1 MNVKKSDKHESGVQ
15 MYLSEKEEWTRRV
28 PVLAGV
34 AVSYANQTQVDEHS
48 AGLGKE
54 ERLASGLMEA
64 VCSLSNLEKACRR
77 VISNGGSAGIDEMD
91 VKELEGWFSMNWQNL
106 QKELLSG
113 SYVPSA
119 VREVEIPKP
128 KGGFRLLGIPTV
140 KDRLIQ
146 QAIQE
151 VLSPLYDAGFSPMS
165 YGFRR
170 GRGAQDALRQLSHYI
185 SSGRTYVVDIDLA
198 KFFDEVNHERLMSR
212 LSHRL
217 RDSRLL
223 KLIHRYLRTGILS
236 GGVVNQRIKGTPQGS
251 PLSPLLSNI
260 VLDELDMELSCR
272 GHHYVRYADDV
283 VIVVGSLQ
291 AAERVQKSITTYIE
305 KDLRLKVNATKSRIC
320 RPLDLNYLGHR
331 FTNGGEILLSELS
344 EARLKDKIRICTQ
357 RNRGRKLEAVIAEL
371 NTKLRGWLNY
381 FKLAKMKSRLRNLD
395 GWIRKRLRCY
405 RLKQCKRAKGMLR
418 FLTRLGV
425 PKRRAFTTATSR
437 KGWWR
442 KSSTPACQEA
452 MNNNWFTEQG
462 LFNLSEVYATLH
474 T

>member
-1 MNVKKSDKHESGVQ
+1 MKKSDKHETGVQ

-34 AVSYANQTQVDEHS
+34 AVSYADQTQVDEHS
-48 AGLGKE
+48 AGLEKE
-54 ERLASGLMEA
+54 ELLADGLMEA
-64 VCSLSNLEKACRR
+64 VCSLSNLERACRR
-77 VISNGGSAGIDEMD
+77 VISNGGSAGIDGMD
-91 VKELEGWFSMNWQNL
+91 VKDLETWFGENWQDL
-106 QKELLSG
+106 QEELLSG
-113 SYVPSA
+113 NYSPLG

-128 KGGFRLLGIPTV
+128 KGGVRKLGIPTV

-146 QAIQE
+146 QAIQQ
-151 VLSPLYDAGFSPMS
+151 VLSSLYDVGFSPTS
-165 YGFRR
+165 YGFRS
-170 GRGAQDALRQLSHYI
+170 GRGAHDALRQLSHYI
-185 SSGRTYVVDIDLA
+185 SLGRTYVVDIDLA

-212 LSHRL
+212 LSDRIG
-217 RDSRLL
+217 DSLLL
-223 KLIHRYLRTGILS
+223 KLIHRYLRSGVLS
-236 GGVVNQRIKGTPQGS
+236 GGLVSQRTKGTPQGS

-260 VLDELDMELSCR
+260 VLDELDMELSMR

-291 AAERVQKSITTYIE
+291 SAERVQQSITTYIE
-305 KDLRLKVNATKSRIC
+305 TRLRLKVNAAKSRIC

-331 FTNGGEILLSELS
+331 FTNGGEILLSESS
-344 EARLKDKIRICTQ
+344 EARLKDKIRTCTQ

-381 FKLAKMKSRLRNLD
+381 FKLAKMKNRLRSLD
-395 GWIRKRLRCY
+395 SWIRKRLRCY

-452 MNNNWFTEQG
+452 MNNNWFTKQG
-462 LFNLSEVYATLH
+462 LFNLSEAYTTLH